1 MADYSATIIY
11 TIRCKNPSIT
21 ELYVGHTTDFVKRR
35 YAHRQASLTYGN
47 KLYEMIRNNG
57 GWENWKMEIVHY
69 FSCNN
74 ANEARE
80 KEQEYYV
87 ALGATLNSVEPQRD
101 KTVQTKPIKN
111 IIQPAVQQTKPQIVF
126 VTKTGMKY
134 TIYSIV
140 CKDGATNYTYVDY
153 TRNFSTIKY
162 HHKQNLLHNIGVLY
176 DNIREFGGW
185 SNWDMNKLEMCD
197 DISVAK
203 TIVQRYKSGLSNTNN
218 DIKSTVVYNCDV
230 CEFECCKKSDF
241 ERHTSSIKHK
251 RLTSTTPENNELSE
265 ISTFMKEIFKS
276 NQELI
281 KSNQKLQQQVI
292 EFLLS
297 NPSNR

>member
-11 TIRCKNPSIT
+11 TIRCKNPTIT
-21 ELYVGHTTDFVKRR
+21 DLYVGHTTDFVKRR

-57 GWENWKMEIVHY
+57 GWENWKMEIIHH

-101 KTVQTKPIKN
+101 KTVQPKPIKN
-111 IIQPAVQQTKPQIVF
+111 IIQPAVQQPKPQVVF
-126 VTKTGMKY
+126 VSKTRMKY

-140 CKDGATNYTYVDY
+140 CKDGSTDYTYIDY

-162 HHKQNLLHNIGVLY
+162 YHKQNLLHHIGTLY

-185 SNWDMNKLEMCD
+185 SNWEMNKLEMCD
-197 DISVAK
+197 DISIARN
-203 TIVQRYKSGLSNTNN
+203 IVQRYKSGLSNTNN
-218 DIKSTVVYNCDV
+218 DSKPIVYSCDV
-230 CEFECCKKSDF
+230 CDYECNKKSEFD
-241 ERHTSSIKHK
+241 RHTSSIKHK
-251 RLTSTTPENNELSE
+251 RLTSATPENNDLTE
-265 ISTFMKEIFKS
+265 ISGLMK
-276 NQELI
+276 ELI
-281 KSNQKLQQQVI
+281 KSNQELQQQVI
-292 EFLLS
+292 ELS
-297 NPSNR
+297 TKQPIHR